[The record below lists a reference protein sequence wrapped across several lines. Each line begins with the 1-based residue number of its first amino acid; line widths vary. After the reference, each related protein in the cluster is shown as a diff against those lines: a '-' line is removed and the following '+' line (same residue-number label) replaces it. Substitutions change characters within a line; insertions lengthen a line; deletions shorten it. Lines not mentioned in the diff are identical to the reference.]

1 LQSYGVKKAKI
12 KSLAVITDPAPF
24 TNVFPKPKV
33 RSIFPVG
40 SFILLTVAR
49 FVPQKNLRL
58 MLKAFYQAQRQ
69 SPTLRLIIIGQ
80 GPDQKM
86 IETIIEK
93 NEGPDK
99 KLVEV
104 LPWTDDVPGF
114 MASVD
119 AYVLSSNYEGW
130 GRVLIEALY
139 ANLPIVTTDVGCV
152 GEVILDQ
159 EHALV
164 VPINN
169 ETALTVAL
177 VELSTNPIKY
187 QHIKNKMLSQSVP
200 NNASY
205 DSYANDW
212 ISTLR

>member
-1 LQSYGVKKAKI
+1 M
-12 KSLAVITDPAPF
+12 TDPTPF
-24 TNVFPKPKV
+24 ISVRPKPEV
-33 RSIFPVG
+33 REMFPPN
-40 SFILLTVAR
+40 SFIFLTGGR
-49 FVPQKNLRL
+49 FVSQKNLA
-58 MLKAFYQAQRQ
+58 MLLNSFYQAQKNAPQ
-69 SPTLRLIIIGQ
+69 ARLVLIGT
-80 GPDQKM
+80 GPDTKKIAEIIKSNQVDSE
-86 IETIIEK
+86 ET
-93 NEGPDK
+93 
-99 KLVEV
+99 LVKI